1 MSLFAIKDR
10 IDALVAELNE
20 HNYRYY
26 VLAQP
31 SISDYEFDKNL
42 EELTELEKAHPEF
55 VHPDSPT
62 QKVGGQ
68 ITKEFKAVA
77 HKWPMLSLGNTYNEQ
92 DLRDFDERIRKA
104 IGNNFESVS
113 YTHLTLPTILRV

>member
-31 SISDYEFDKNL
+31 SISDYEFDKKL
-42 EELTELEKAHPEF
+42 EELTEKVESSNILKALEDLQE
-55 VHPDSPT
+55 
-62 QKVGGQ
+62 KV
-68 ITKEFKAVA
+68 KK
-77 HKWPMLSLGNTYNEQ
+77 
-92 DLRDFDERIRKA
+92 
-104 IGNNFESVS
+104 
-113 YTHLTLPTILRV
+113 LTTTE